1 MISLAIILF
10 DGICNFCN
18 SSVRFIIERD
28 PEGIYQFASL
38 QSDIG
43 QQLLKKHNIPYTTD
57 SFVLIED
64 HKAYVESTAA
74 LKVCS
79 HLTWPWK
86 FFTTCIIVP
95 KPLRDRVYRWIAM
108 NRYKWFGKQESC
120 MLPSPNIRERF
131 IE

>member
-1 MISLAIILF
+1 MAIILF

-38 QSDIG
+38 QSGVG
-43 QQLLKKHNIPYTTD
+43 QQLLKKHNIPHTTD
-57 SFVLIED
+57 SFVLIEED
-64 HKAYVESTAA
+64 KAYVESIAA
-74 LKVCS
+74 LKVSS

-86 FFTTCIIVP
+86 LIATCIIVP
-95 KPLRDRVYRWIAM
+95 KPLRDRVYRWIAK

-120 MLPSPNIRERF
+120 MLPSENIRERF

>member
-1 MISLAIILF
+1 VISLAIILF

-28 PEGIYQFASL
+28 PEGIFQFASL

-43 QQLLKKHNIPYTTD
+43 QQLLQKHNIPNTTD
-57 SFVLIED
+57 SFVLIEEN
-64 HKAYVESTAA
+64 KAYVESTAA

-86 FFTTCIIVP
+86 LINTCIIVP
-95 KPLRDRVYRWIAM
+95 KPLRDRVYRWIAK
-108 NRYKWFGKQESC
+108 NRYKWFGKQDSC
-120 MLPSPNIRERF
+120 MLPSQNIRDRF

>member
-1 MISLAIILF
+1 MAIILF

-43 QQLLKKHNIPYTTD
+43 QKLLKKHNVPYTTD
-57 SFVLIED
+57 SIVLIEN

-79 HLTWPWK
+79 QLTWPWK
-86 FFTTCIIVP
+86 FFTTCLIVP
-95 KPLRDRVYRWIAM
+95 KPLRDRVYRWIAL
-108 NRYKWFGKQESC
+108 NRYKWFGKQETC
-120 MLPSPNIRERF
+120 ELPSQNIRERF